1 MFSRL
6 RPLTQILEM
15 SLVGLFFIQSL
26 RFLIGSLYS
35 HVASATL
42 VTVYPPNTIDPSLP
56 GVVLPEMLNDALIAL
71 GVVLALPVLMV
82 VFGRFKVM
90 FFPVVGLIVAG
101 RVLMVAPAAT
111 LDPIIAAELVVGA
124 GLAYIAL
131 LVSHRARLVPYF
143 FVLGFAADQLVRA
156 IGNTLDPAI
165 APQLFNLT
173 FVVDS
178 DTTLYLDFFTIQVI
192 LSVITLIVT
201 LLNLLPKRYRRDDA
215 EDASAKSASSVDPD
229 RGLMSIWGAI
239 GLGGLLFLQISLLA
253 LPNALAGR
261 TNSDYTLFVPI
272 VMVATLL
279 PLVPLIRVRL
289 RKFISPFDSNMRGW
303 VWLIIIALL
312 IVVGLRIPSITIA
325 GSGSLPIGGVLLA
338 AAQFAVSAMWWWLVR
353 PRGEREQNFA
363 GLWLVITV
371 FVFALLVVSDLFT
384 YEYAFVRNFAPP
396 LDGLNEVVPPL
407 LRGFRGLGLGIILLA
422 AFFAALPMI
431 RSTRRVPW
439 MSSTPAEALGSLIAI
454 VGFASLSAFAARPPQ
469 VQPYINQDTI
479 TIGTYNIHAGYS
491 EFFNY
496 DLEAIARTIQQS
508 GANVV
513 LLQEVEAG
521 RLTSYGVDQTLWL
534 ARRLGMDR
542 RFFPTNE
549 GLQGLAVLSQIP
561 IVFDDGV
568 LLPSIDQQTGL
579 QRVQIQPDEG
589 AITIYNTAL
598 GLLLTGETLEEQEAN
613 QRQQLNTIL
622 ATIEGHIQNDY
633 GGQLGRALLGGTF
646 HNVPSSPLMQ
656 TLTQTGFVD
665 PFAGTNV
672 ELFATIR
679 RANLPPARYD
689 YIWLWGQALRASGI
703 NVLQSNASDHM
714 IVFVGVTVR
723 SGG

>member
-6 RPLTQILEM
+6 RPLTQILEI
-15 SLVGLFFIQSL
+15 SLVSLFFIQSL

-42 VTVYPPNTIDPSLP
+42 VTVYPPNSIDPTLP
-56 GVVLPEMLNDALIAL
+56 GVITPEMLNNAIIVL
-71 GVVLALPVLMV
+71 GVVLALPVLMLI
-82 VFGRFKVM
+82 FGRFKPM

-101 RVLMVAPAAT
+101 RVLMVAPDST
-111 LDPIIAAELVVGA
+111 LDPIIAAELVVG
-124 GLAYIAL
+124 GSFAYIAM
-131 LVSHRARLVPYF
+131 LVTHRAQWFPYF
-143 FVLGFAADQLVRA
+143 FVLGFAGDQLIRA
-156 IGNTLDPAI
+156 IGNTLDPLI
-165 APQLFNLT
+165 APELFNLSFALDANT
-173 FVVDS
+173 AIF
-178 DTTLYLDFFTIQVI
+178 LDFFTIQVI
-192 LSVITLIVT
+192 LSVVVLIAT
-201 LLNLLPKRYRRDDA
+201 LLNLLPKRYSRDDA
-215 EDASAKSASSVDPD
+215 ETNNAKATASVDPN
-229 RGLMSIWGAI
+229 RGILSIWGAI

-261 TNSDYTLFVPI
+261 TDSDYTLFVPV

-279 PLVPLIRVRL
+279 PLVPVIRVQL

-303 VWLIIIALL
+303 VWLIIITLL
-312 IVVGLRIPSITIA
+312 IVIGLRIPSITIDGA
-325 GSGSLPIGGVLLA
+325 GNIPIGGTLLA
-338 AAQFAVSAMWWWLVR
+338 IAQFAVSAIWWWLVR
-353 PRGEREQNFA
+353 PRGEREYNFA
-363 GLWLVITV
+363 GLWLVTTGL
-371 FVFALLVVSDLFT
+371 VFALLITADLFT

-396 LDGLNEVVPPL
+396 LDTLNEVVPPL
-407 LRGFRGLGLGIILLA
+407 LRGFRGLGLAIILLA
-422 AFFAALPMI
+422 TFFCALPMI

-439 MSSTPAEALGSLIAI
+439 TGGTPAEALGSLILI
-454 VGFASLSAFAARPPQ
+454 VGLGALSAFAARPPQ
-469 VQPYINQDTI
+469 VQAYINQDTI
-479 TIGTYNIHAGYS
+479 TVGTYNIHAGYS

-589 AITIYNTAL
+589 AVTIYNTSL

-622 ATIEGHIQNDY
+622 ATIEAHIQTDY

-656 TLTQTGFVD
+656 TLAQTGFVD
-665 PFAGTNV
+665 PFAGTNI

-679 RANLPPARYD
+679 RANIPPARYD
-689 YIWLWGQALRASGI
+689 YIWLWGQALRASGV
-703 NVLQSNASDHM
+703 NVLPTNASDHL
-714 IVFVGVTVR
+714 ITFVGVTIR
-723 SGG
+723 GG